1 MRQRCCS
8 NNNDKNKQLTRL
20 HCVQKSFRFHL
31 RDQIYE
37 SIRNT
42 NDGNEKKENRYYQ
55 FNMHVGELQNLP
67 QPPCI
72 SRPSQVQ
79 DRLEYNMKTLR
90 S

>member
-37 SIRNT
+37 SISNT
-42 NDGNEKKENRYYQ
+42 HNGKEKKKIGI
-55 FNMHVGELQNLP
+55 NMHVGELQNLP

-79 DRLEYNMKTLR
+79 DRLM
-90 S
+90 